1 VQPLFDPDLVTARKI
16 RALDQYVDGAD
27 FMMERAVDDLAERL
41 ATVERKFAKAA
52 AIGCLTGGAAD
63 ILRHSGKV
71 GEVVRIEA
79 HERLLDE
86 AGLVI
91 RDEQLPLE
99 PESIDLAVSLL
110 TFQEVNDLP
119 GMLIQIRR
127 ALRPDGLFL
136 AALTGGGT
144 LAELRESLLAAE
156 TELTGGAAPRI
167 APFVDV
173 RDAGG
178 LLQRAG
184 LALPVADIETTT
196 VRYATMFGLMADLR
210 VMGATNSLAER
221 SRRPATRRFFARAAQ
236 IYAERFADPDGRV
249 RATFSTVWLSG
260 WAPHASQPKALR
272 PGSAQISLTKVLG
285 NE

>member
-1 VQPLFDPDLVTARKI
+1 
-16 RALDQYVDGAD
+16 
-27 FMMERAVDDLAERL
+27 
-41 ATVERKFAKAA
+41 
-52 AIGCLTGGAAD
+52 
-63 ILRHSGKV
+63 
-71 GEVVRIEA
+71 
-79 HERLLDE
+79 
-86 AGLVI
+86 
-91 RDEQLPLE
+91 LPLE